1 MEDLVRYR
9 AFEALCRQR
18 AKMEG
23 ESSAFWLEE
32 AEILS
37 RLITVEGR
45 LRTLDQEQNRP
56 SELGA

>member
-1 MEDLVRYR
+1 MEDVVRYR

-37 RLITVEGR
+37 RLITVAAR

>member
-37 RLITVEGR
+37 KLITVEGR

>member
-23 ESSAFWLEE
+23 KSSAFWLEE

>member
-1 MEDLVRYR
+1 MEDVVRYR

>member
-1 MEDLVRYR
+1 MEDVVRYR

-37 RLITVEGR
+37 KLITVEGR

>member
-1 MEDLVRYR
+1 MEDQVRYR

>member
-45 LRTLDQEQNRP
+45 LRTLDQEQNRH